1 MKKQTLALALILG
14 LTSGAAFAKDDYSG
28 FRVGVGA
35 VSGQKSAIDAHAK
48 VSKPTAKI
56 EAGYDFNRV
65 FSVNGSITDQRGETG
80 SYKMKGNEAKLEGEV
95 GYAFNVGQGWDIKPY
110 VAAGVAHSNGTIEI
124 CKVNQTEYVVRH
136 YQRAAGV
143 RLTTPIGIYV
153 DGRVQKNQLSKQ
165 QKRESRF
172 TDSSQAAVSVG
183 FKF

>member
-1 MKKQTLALALILG
+1 MKKQTLALTLILG

-35 VSGQKSAIDAHAK
+35 VSGQKSAIDADAK

-110 VAAGVAHSNGTIEI
+110 VAAGVAHSNGAIEI
-124 CKVNQTEYVVRH
+124 AGESDRVRGTTLST
-136 YQRAAGV
+136 AAGV